1 MPQKFRTKN
10 KQNLNTH
17 FRVPNSPNP
26 GCNSPAADAVQ
37 PTKTN
42 NKMATDLSKNKPRK
56 WIVLHC
62 ALSSRAL
69 SRSPVV
75 VGRLNDGRL
84 ERGLRQEAAETK
96 ASDEGRLERGL
107 RQEAAE
113 TKASDKGRLER
124 GLRQEAAETRPQTRG
139 GSNEASDKGRLKQR
153 PQTRGGSNEA
163 PNERRWG

>member
-17 FRVPNSPNP
+17 FQVPNSPNP
-26 GCNSPAADAVQ
+26 GCNSPAADTVQ

-42 NKMATDLSKNKPRK
+42 NKMPTYLSKNKPGK

-62 ALSSRAL
+62 ALWSRAL

-75 VGRLNDGRL
+75 VGSLNDGRL

-113 TKASDKGRLER
+113 TKASDEGRLER
-124 GLRQEAAETRPQTRG
+124 GPKRKAVGLGIFT
-139 GSNEASDKGRLKQR
+139 NQR
-153 PQTRGGSNEA
+153 FKLQVGELCA
-163 PNERRWG
+163 L